1 MKLFYGSIEPN
12 VEIHPDEQ
20 QHISRVLRMKEGE
33 VISLT
38 DGKGRRVEGRLFYE
52 GKKVNLE
59 VESFFDLEPNPVHS
73 LHVAI
78 APTKNIDRTEYFVE
92 KATELGISEISFILT
107 EHSERKNINIERME
121 KLAIAA
127 SKQSLRLHFPKL
139 NPLMKFNEFVNRLSF
154 SNTFVA
160 HCDPLLERRDISELQ
175 INGER
180 TFLIG
185 PEGDFSTFEIKLLQ
199 EKGITAVS
207 LGYQR
212 LRTETAAVFVSAW
225 NYFQSI

>member
-207 LGYQR
+207 LGSQR